1 MVQTSTVSM
10 EDMTTINKW
19 WLINWDNTTCF
30 ASLCFC
36 LYRLWDCIGCMQTK
50 CCIKLLSQT
59 EIWRKRSISNIY
71 IFSFWRA
78 TEISKMPDW
87 FRLLPTWSR
96 KMGSEWTYKLF
107 QAQAS
112 WSTQFKNQ
120 SPPQALGFFLIYLAV
135 FFLKGLRKWIN
146 AFLYRN
152 EVGHGIHDHDWNN
165 HELKDIIDSIS
176 KSN

>member
-50 CCIKLLSQT
+50 CCIKLLPQT

-96 KMGSEWTYKLF
+96 KMGLEWTYKLF

-112 WSTQFKNQ
+112 WKHPIQEPEPT
-120 SPPQALGFFLIYLAV
+120 PGIGFFPNLFSCI
-135 FFLKGLRKWIN
+135 FFKGFEKMNKCI
-146 AFLYRN
+146 F
-152 EVGHGIHDHDWNN
+152 V
-165 HELKDIIDSIS
+165 
-176 KSN
+176 